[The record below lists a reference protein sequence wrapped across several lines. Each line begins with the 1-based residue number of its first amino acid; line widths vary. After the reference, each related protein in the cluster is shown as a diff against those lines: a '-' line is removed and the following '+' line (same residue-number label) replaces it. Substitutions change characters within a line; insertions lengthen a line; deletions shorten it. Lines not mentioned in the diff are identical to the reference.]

1 MVLPTLSL
9 RIPFAA
15 GLAGFALLAVL
26 AQAVLGGA
34 AALIL
39 AAALA
44 WPAAGWLCRPPGR
57 QREDEAPRQATAALE
72 ARVAERTASLAERSA
87 ELRRIYDRTPAAFHS
102 CDNEGRLI
110 EVSAEWLGF
119 LGYRREEV
127 LGRRPAEFM
136 APESAARWELARA
149 ALLRGEDEVQEVEY
163 RMRRRDGALVE
174 VLLRARADRDAAGR
188 FRRSFAVLLD
198 ITARNRSEAR
208 LREAQK
214 LEALGR
220 IAGGVAHDFNNMLQ
234 VMNGALRLVESR
246 PDDPARVRRYA
257 GAALAAAERG
267 ADITRR
273 MLAFARQDR
282 LQSGPVAPAAVLE
295 GLATLLHGA
304 LGPDIRLEVAAPP
317 GLPPLRADRMQLD
330 LVLFNL
336 ALNARDAMPGGG
348 VLRLGVTPE
357 EVAAE
362 PGGAAGLPP
371 GRYLRLTVG
380 DTGAGMDAPTLA
392 RATEPFFT
400 TKEVGQGTG
409 LGLAMAHGFALQSGG
424 ALAIESAPGQGT
436 RVSLWLP
443 EAGPQE
449 AGSPL
454 AAAGPA
460 TGLGRPLRLLLV
472 EDEAPLRQVMA
483 AALREEGLV
492 VTEAAD
498 APAALRLLDTG
509 LGCDVVLTDQ
519 AMPGMTGGALAAAL
533 ARRRPGLPVAL
544 LSGHADPPPPELPP
558 GVPVLLKPLGTA
570 ALAARLRQMVPEP
583 GPGG

>member
-1 MVLPTLSL
+1 M
-9 RIPFAA
+9 
-15 GLAGFALLAVL
+15 
-26 AQAVLGGA
+26 
-34 AALIL
+34 
-39 AAALA
+39 
-44 WPAAGWLCRPPGR
+44 
-57 QREDEAPRQATAALE
+57 
-72 ARVAERTASLAERSA
+72 
-87 ELRRIYDRTPAAFHS
+87 
-102 CDNEGRLI
+102 I

-449 AGSPL
+449 AGSPW
-454 AAAGPA
+454 PRP
-460 TGLGRPLRLLLV
+460 GRP
-472 EDEAPLRQVMA
+472 
-483 AALREEGLV
+483 
-492 VTEAAD
+492 
-498 APAALRLLDTG
+498 PASAGRCACCWWRT
-509 LGCDVVLTDQ
+509 
-519 AMPGMTGGALAAAL
+519 
-533 ARRRPGLPVAL
+533 RRRC
-544 LSGHADPPPPELPP
+544 
-558 GVPVLLKPLGTA
+558 
-570 ALAARLRQMVPEP
+570 AR
-583 GPGG
+583 